1 MRQERMADTSRSLT
15 TTLPLVGVTSWR
27 SSFTMVDLPE
37 PDGPMKK
44 TKSPLSIATETP
56 SSDGRAAF
64 GYVFVTFSSRITDGV
79 YARHGIRQL
88 GGSVPFSPSGVIN
101 ANKELQ
107 NPARCP

>member
-37 PDGPMKK
+37 PEGPMKK

-64 GYVFVTFSSRITDGV
+64 GYVFVTFSSRITGGV
-79 YARHGIRQL
+79 YARRGRRQL
-88 GGSVPFSPSGVIN
+88 PVAVPFG
-101 ANKELQ
+101 LTG
-107 NPARCP
+107 